1 MVQLSFILD
10 SYLIWRFMMKKN
22 SGKSKSVARKSLWAT
37 ARSALV
43 HVFVIGIVSLAGHT
57 ATNALSASVGALGS
71 AIVPPLAGMFLI

>member
-1 MVQLSFILD
+1 
-10 SYLIWRFMMKKN
+10 MKKN